1 VCASGAVAPTVAT
14 VGAPFSVLLDRL
26 PTAPAFTTK
35 EGALMAKPA
44 TGQVIETK
52 RKKGRV
58 FSIRFRAYGVR
69 RQITLGSAAE
79 GWSRG
84 GAETELQN
92 VLADVRR
99 GTWKARDT
107 EPEIAPEHVW
117 SFHEWATRVL
127 NDRRPHLRPRSI
139 ESWEWALCVHLIPH
153 FGSQALSDITKL
165 AVRDYINEKVRDR
178 EYARVERPL
187 SNRSINRTRARLADV
202 LEEAV
207 EFDIIASNP
216 AKSKRLTLPEE
227 PAKRRWLQIEHVLP
241 MIEAAGEDRA
251 LVATLLLAGTRIG
264 EALAVRWADIDFA
277 IGSLHVRQSKT
288 PAGVRA
294 VDLTPLVRRE
304 LVQHKLASNYSSP
317 DDLVFPTGSGT
328 ADNRN
333 NVLKRIV
340 RASARG
346 ANAGLSESGLA
357 LIPEDLTNHDL
368 RRVFSSLLDEVNAP
382 SAYRDQ
388 QMGHKGR
395 GLADAYDR
403 PFKRERDV
411 GERIDALISVAQ
423 YDPAMRAPNTGAR

>member
-1 VCASGAVAPTVAT
+1 VAPKVAT
-14 VGAPFSVLLDRL
+14 FGAPSSLLLERL

-84 GAETELQN
+84 AAETELQN

-99 GTWKARDT
+99 GTWKPPDAGL
-107 EPEIAPEHVW
+107 EVAPERVW
-117 SFHEWATRVL
+117 TFHEWASKFVD
-127 NDRRPHLRPRSI
+127 DRRPHLRARSV
-139 ESWEWALCVHLIPH
+139 ESWEWALCGHLIPH
-153 FGSQALSDITKL
+153 FGSYALTDITKL
-165 AVRDYINEKVRDR
+165 AVRDYISEKVRDR
-178 EYARVERPL
+178 EHDRVERPL

-207 EFDIIASNP
+207 EFDLIPSNP

-227 PAKRRWLQIEHVLP
+227 PTKRRWLQIEHVLP

-264 EALAVRWADIDFA
+264 EALALQWADIDFA
-277 IGSLHVRQSKT
+277 LGSLHVRESKT
-288 PAGVRA
+288 PAGVRTI
-294 VDLTPLVRRE
+294 DLTTFSKRE
-304 LVQHKLASNYSSP
+304 LVQHKLASNYSAP
-317 DDLVFPTGSGT
+317 NDLVFPTSSGT

-340 RASARG
+340 RASARR
-346 ANAGLSESGLA
+346 ANTTLAASGLP

-382 SAYRDQ
+382 SAYKDQ

-395 GLADAYDR
+395 GLSDAYDR
-403 PFKRERDV
+403 PFKRQRDI
-411 GERIDALISVAQ
+411 GERVDALL
-423 YDPAMRAPNTGAR
+423 